1 MSSTLRSIGLTVWEL
16 LVEDG
21 QLAVGIVASL
31 AITWVLASAG
41 NDALVQIAGWI
52 LLALL
57 VALMLA
63 NLVRAGRSARRK
75 MSARP

>member
-31 AITWVLASAG
+31 AITWVLAHTG
-41 NDALVQIAGWI
+41 NDSLVQIAGWI

-57 VALMLA
+57 VMLMVA
-63 NLVRAGRSARRK
+63 NLARAGRNARQKISA
-75 MSARP
+75 

>member
-31 AITWVLASAG
+31 AITWFLASTG
-41 NDALVQIAGWI
+41 NDSLVQVVGWI

-57 VALMLA
+57 VALMVA
-63 NLVRAGRSARRK
+63 NLARAARNARRK
-75 MSARP
+75 MSA

>member
-21 QLAVGIVASL
+21 QLAIGIVASL
-31 AITWVLASAG
+31 AITWVLANAG
-41 NDALVQIAGWI
+41 NDALAQVAGWI

-57 VALMLA
+57 VALMFA
-63 NLVRAGRSARRK
+63 NLVRAGRNARRK
-75 MSARP
+75 MSA